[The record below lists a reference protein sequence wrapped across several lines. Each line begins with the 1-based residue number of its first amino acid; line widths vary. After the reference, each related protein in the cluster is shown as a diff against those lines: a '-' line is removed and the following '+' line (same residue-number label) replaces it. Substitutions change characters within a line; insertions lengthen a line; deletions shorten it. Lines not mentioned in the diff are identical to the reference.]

1 MKYLI
6 LDGKIVDKSETE
18 FPIANE
24 MQWVDGDDSFSRDD
38 IFEDGVLKVKP
49 IVPKTAD
56 DIRRERNKL
65 LSESD
70 WRLLREYEPKSEL
83 AAEWKTYRQ
92 SLRDLPNDPS
102 FPNVEMPTK
111 PTS

>member
-6 LDGKIVDKSETE
+6 FEKKIVDKAETE
-18 FPIANE
+18 FPVSSE
-24 MQWVDGDDSFSRDD
+24 MQWVDGNDSFSRGD
-38 IFEDGVLKVKP
+38 IFEDGVLKIKP

-65 LSESD
+65 LSDSD

-83 AAEWKTYRQ
+83 DAEWKTYRQ

-102 FPNVEMPTK
+102 FPNVNFPVK
-111 PTS
+111 PQ